1 MTKTYA
7 IRLKLVGEIV
17 LLNGDDDGGNLD
29 VASIRKDF
37 GKLAEAVCD
46 SSELRAK
53 APCNSTAIANSGE
66 VLHHSMI
73 DMLHVA
79 RDMEMGKFR
88 GKAFADAVKNGVL
101 SGGSLRGDVG
111 PELVQKLS
119 KMGLTANSPLVD
131 LSKVN

>member
-17 LLNGDDDGGNLD
+17 LLDGGNDVGDLD
-29 VASIRKDF
+29 VASIRKDL

-46 SSELRAK
+46 SSVLRAK
-53 APCNSTAIANSGE
+53 TPCNSTAVANTGE

-73 DMLHVA
+73 EMLHLA
-79 RDMEMGKFR
+79 RGMEMGKFR

-101 SGGSLRGDVG
+101 SGGSLRGG
-111 PELVQKLS
+111 AEPEVFRKLS
-119 KMGLTANSPLVD
+119 NMGLSANSPLVD
-131 LSKVN
+131 MSKVN